1 MIRSSTMA
9 VTLTDS
15 AAIHVAT
22 MLNKRGHGLGLRIGT
37 KKSGCTGFAYV
48 VDYADELG
56 EDDRVF
62 ESHGVKV
69 VVDQGSLERIDGME
83 VDFVKSSL
91 LNEGFEFRNPNV
103 KDQCGCGES
112 FSV

>member
-1 MIRSSTMA
+1 MA
-9 VTLTDS
+9 VTLTDT
-15 AAIHVAT
+15 AAHHVSK
-22 MLNKRGHGLGLRIGT
+22 MIERRGRGLGLRVAT
-37 KKSGCTGFAYV
+37 KKSGCTGWAYV
-48 VDYADELG
+48 VDYADDLDEGDL
-56 EDDRVF
+56 VF

-69 VVDQGSLERIDGME
+69 VVDEASLSRIDGME

-103 KDQCGCGES
+103 KDACGCGES

>member
-1 MIRSSTMA
+1 MA
-9 VTLTDS
+9 VTLTD
-15 AAIHVAT
+15 AAARHVSN
-22 MLNKRGHGLGLRIGT
+22 MIDKRGHGIGLRIGT

-48 VDYADELG
+48 VDYADELEEG
-56 EDDRVF
+56 DQIF

-69 VVDQGSLERIDGME
+69 VVDDQSLSQLDGME
-83 VDFVKSSL
+83 VDFVKTSL
-91 LNEGFEFRNPNV
+91 LNEGFEFRNPNI